1 MKTSELKKWL
11 DQNGHDYSDENDYIE
26 VHDLLRIAK
35 FKSEIYMIDSSIDND
50 YFEKL
55 LIKSLEYNATPIS
68 EREEEKKYYLCS
80 IINYSKNFDNHYIK
94 FDCSKKEYYFFE
106 NYYGYGYATESKFT
120 DKQISEMPIEIQK
133 AIECGFLKKVEV
145 ENA

>member
-11 DQNGHDYSDENDYIE
+11 DQNGYDYSDENDCIE

-35 FKSEIYMIDSSIDND
+35 FKSEIYMIESSIDND

-68 EREEEKKYYLCS
+68 EREEEKKYYIRTNKHFYQNS
-80 IINYSKNFDNHYIK
+80 EMNYMKCLEDNN
-94 FDCSKKEYYFFE
+94 EYYFSDNQEFQGCQAI
-106 NYYGYGYATESKFT
+106 YTE
-120 DKQISEMPIEIQK
+120 KQISKMPIEIQD

>member
-68 EREEEKKYYLCS
+68 EREEEKKYYVESMIKGSGGSTLRLLKTCDGYFLHEMT
-80 IINYSKNFDNHYIK
+80 YS
-94 FDCSKKEYYFFE
+94 YFVE
-106 NYYGYGYATESKFT
+106 NDFFYLP
-120 DKQISEMPIEIQK
+120 KQFQV